1 MLPINQDKFLISPAI
16 DLINGEQYNSNELE
30 KLFKGKTNYPNY
42 VRLQQGIRVMYLKN
56 NLSEHKICNGTIGI
70 ITDIDLEKLEVRV
83 AFSVVGGIVD
93 ITIKK
98 DIASFFI
105 NGKPSS
111 RCQFPLQ
118 NSYALTVHKTQG
130 LTLPE
135 VSLSLDNQIFSAGQ
149 AYVALSRCPS
159 WSNVHIAS
167 LSTSAFITDQSMIEE
182 YERLE
187 QKASIP
193 LPL

>member
-1 MLPINQDKFLISPAI
+1 
-16 DLINGEQYNSNELE
+16 
-30 KLFKGKTNYPNY
+30 
-42 VRLQQGIRVMYLKN
+42 MYLKN
-56 NLSEHKICNGTIGI
+56 DLTEHKICNGTIGI

-83 AFSVVGGIVD
+83 AFNVIGGIID
-93 ITIKK
+93 ITIKR
-98 DIASFFI
+98 DTAIFFI
-105 NGKPSS
+105 DGKPSS

-135 VSLSLDNQIFSAGQ
+135 VSLFLNDQIFSAGQ
-149 AYVALSRCPS
+149 AYVALSRCPN
-159 WSNVHIAS
+159 WSNVHISS
-167 LSTSAFITDQSMIEE
+167 LSPSAFITDKSMIQE

-187 QKASIP
+187 QIAATP